1 MFAMARS
8 SYEINA
14 GLDLTQVLNRRLL
27 KNLAKEIDAPPP
39 PGFYLR
45 IYGNIILHMYVCE
58 MYIYMYS
65 HIYVYKIIL
74 HIVL

>member
-14 GLDLTQVLNRRLL
+14 GLDLTPVLNRRLL
-27 KNLAKEIDAPPP
+27 KNLAKEIDAR

-45 IYGNIILHMYVCE
+45 IYGIYIYIYIYIILY
-58 MYIYMYS
+58 YI
-65 HIYVYKIIL
+65 
-74 HIVL
+74 